1 MATNFSLL
9 DLERNSSDSIF
20 TNSMSS
26 RLARGLLRVSR
37 PTFLRFNSSKSDLA
51 AKYQA
56 KLQQKAQE
64 LGLKD
69 VEQLKT
75 SLKDELDK
83 KKKEF
88 SSVDPLAELEEYER
102 RQAADAQRD
111 RDNNVINVRSP
122 IEKGTPKEPFKTL
135 NLFIDLEKA
144 RVLPKKELELIWRAR
159 FLSADRAMNASL
171 SAVQFSSMYV
181 NAFKNP
187 SFILPLP
194 KGGEGYEMHFVQWSF
209 VGPQTTYC
217 MFTTVAEYKLHKE
230 YAKPHT
236 TLMFHQDLA
245 QEAGVVLMNGQ
256 VEEEASLTM
265 DEAQLLVMNT
275 QRFYG
280 GLANQN
286 EKKLQLLRDF
296 TAGSENFTTD
306 ELINEATSFE

>member
-1 MATNFSLL
+1 
-9 DLERNSSDSIF
+9 
-20 TNSMSS
+20 MS
-26 RLARGLLRVSR
+26 LRVAR
-37 PTFLRFNSSKSDLA
+37 CFWRGAKVPFARYNSTQADLA
-51 AKYQA
+51 SKYHA

-75 SLKDELDK
+75 SLKDELEK

-88 SSVDPLAELEEYER
+88 SSVDPLAELEECER
-102 RQAADAQRD
+102 RLAVDTQRD
-111 RDNNVINVRSP
+111 RDNVIKVRSP
-122 IEKGTPKEPFKTL
+122 IKKDTPKEPFKTL
-135 NLFIDLEKA
+135 NLFIDVEKA
-144 RVLPKKELELIWRAR
+144 FALPKKELELIWRAR
-159 FLSADRAMNASL
+159 FLNAERTMNASL
-171 SAVQFSSMYV
+171 SAVQFSNMYA

-194 KGGEGYEMHFVQWSF
+194 KGGDGYEMHFVQWSF

-236 TLMFHQDLA
+236 TLMFHQELA
-245 QEAGVVLMNGQ
+245 EKTDVVLMNGQ
-256 VEEEASLTM
+256 VEEDVSLTL

-280 GLANQN
+280 GLATQSP
-286 EKKLQLLRDF
+286 KKLQLLRAF
-296 TAGSENFTTD
+296 TLGSEDFSMD